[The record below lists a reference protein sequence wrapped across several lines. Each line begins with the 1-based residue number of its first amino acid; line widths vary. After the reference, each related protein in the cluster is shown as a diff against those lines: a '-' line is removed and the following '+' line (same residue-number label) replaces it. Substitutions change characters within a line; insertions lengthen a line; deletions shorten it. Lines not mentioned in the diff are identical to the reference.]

1 MWLICKSLEGKL
13 SLFILLFLILM
24 TTQSTWDYSFAI
36 KPFIHIHTVPLCAV
50 LSLSYTHTLLAQLS
64 GASLGS
70 VSSHILAWG
79 MEKTGIEQHTLLVN
93 DPLFLLSPTRP
104 YTIQYSMSLQY
115 HKQTLCQL
123 PVGEERNGRENRGG
137 WKWGR
142 EERETRISC
151 GIINDELL
159 NGVCFPGNI
168 WCSEISFFFLFYS
181 SLSRTDLDFRI
192 KSKFPLYF
200 VFLQSHTF

>member
-36 KPFIHIHTVPLCAV
+36 KPFIHIHTVHLCAV

-93 DPLFLLSPTRP
+93 DPLFLLSLTRP

-115 HKQTLCQL
+115 HEQTLCQL
-123 PVGEERNGRENRGG
+123 PVGEERNGRERVEVDGNG
-137 WKWGR
+137 
-142 EERETRISC
+142 EEKRDRPGSVVESLMMSC
-151 GIINDELL
+151 LMAFAFQVIYDVQKSLFSFCFILFQEL
-159 NGVCFPGNI
+159 I
-168 WCSEISFFFLFYS
+168 WILE
-181 SLSRTDLDFRI
+181 
-192 KSKFPLYF
+192 
-200 VFLQSHTF
+200 